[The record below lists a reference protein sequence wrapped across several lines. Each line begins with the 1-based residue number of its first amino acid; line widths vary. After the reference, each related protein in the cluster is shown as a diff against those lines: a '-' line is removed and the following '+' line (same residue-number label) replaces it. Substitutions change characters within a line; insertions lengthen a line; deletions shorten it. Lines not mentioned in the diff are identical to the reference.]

1 MENKFIV
8 RLTPKPDQFAR
19 LQALQANFVEIC
31 NAISPIVQATRCWNR
46 VVLHHMVYHKMREQF
61 PNTGSQMVCNAIY
74 SVCRA
79 ARTILQ
85 HPKSP
90 WNIDLNPDMQLP
102 NILFLPQSPVFFDR
116 HTLNLKGRQL
126 SMYTL
131 DGRIRFDLSLSVQ
144 EQAMFHEEKLKEVLL
159 VNDPNGFSLHFHFG
173 TETDVKVADP
183 TVTLPNNIMVTH
195 HTIQQPMQHN
205 PQPMAMAS

>member
-8 RLTPKPDQFAR
+8 RLTPKPDQLAR

-102 NILFLPQSPVFFDR
+102 
-116 HTLNLKGRQL
+116 
-126 SMYTL
+126 MYTL

>member
-1 MENKFIV
+1 
-8 RLTPKPDQFAR
+8 
-19 LQALQANFVEIC
+19 
-31 NAISPIVQATRCWNR
+31 
-46 VVLHHMVYHKMREQF
+46 
-61 PNTGSQMVCNAIY
+61 
-74 SVCRA
+74 
-79 ARTILQ
+79 
-85 HPKSP
+85 
-90 WNIDLNPDMQLP
+90 
-102 NILFLPQSPVFFDR
+102 
-116 HTLNLKGRQL
+116 
-126 SMYTL
+126 MYTL